1 MAELHGLGYL
11 PDIPKIEDYDEH
23 NPNVAKLLNKT
34 KLAHRVTATVRA
46 MGIAT
51 GQAVAAAPAAS
62 PQVDLRQWFSPI
74 EDQRQLGS
82 CTANA
87 AVGLLEYF
95 ERRAKGKYIDASR
108 LFLYKAER
116 DLLGWT
122 GDTGAY
128 LRTAMEAL
136 AVFGAPP
143 ERYWPYDITK
153 FDVEPPAFCYAFGAN
168 YQGLTYFRLDPV
180 GASTAQALMN
190 IKTYLAAGFR
200 ACLGFQSTPNTI
212 TLCRE
217 ASWRIPLLAISR
229 GVAMRIS
236 QQGMM
241 TTL

>member
-23 NPNVAKLLNKT
+23 NPNVATLLNKT

-95 ERRAKGKYIDASR
+95 ERRANG
-108 LFLYKAER
+108 
-116 DLLGWT
+116 
-122 GDTGAY
+122 
-128 LRTAMEAL
+128 
-136 AVFGAPP
+136 
-143 ERYWPYDITK
+143 
-153 FDVEPPAFCYAFGAN
+153 
-168 YQGLTYFRLDPV
+168 
-180 GASTAQALMN
+180 
-190 IKTYLAAGFR
+190 
-200 ACLGFQSTPNTI
+200 
-212 TLCRE
+212 
-217 ASWRIPLLAISR
+217 
-229 GVAMRIS
+229 
-236 QQGMM
+236 
-241 TTL
+241 